1 MEKENGD
8 EAQNF
13 LDNIKKKYS
22 YENEVF
28 SNYYANVEGLHKL
41 DFFYCLFKTS
51 LSSFKI
57 IEKFDEIEKRYQKLT
72 KNDKDEEDKI
82 LGEINNLIRAY
93 NKIIDESKENYNYY
107 HHVIY
112 NACSHYRDNSWKSG
126 FRKIYDDTSTE
137 IISLLN
143 NNYINYEKQLINI
156 IDKLK
161 VLNLRLNN

>member
-72 KNDKDEEDKI
+72 KIDKDEEDKI

-93 NKIIDESKENYNYY
+93 NKIIDESKENYKYY
-107 HHVIY
+107 CDVII
-112 NACSHYRDNSWKSG
+112 NACSHYRDNSWKNG
-126 FRKIYDDTSTE
+126 FRRIYEVTSKE

-161 VLNLRLNN
+161 DLNLRLNN